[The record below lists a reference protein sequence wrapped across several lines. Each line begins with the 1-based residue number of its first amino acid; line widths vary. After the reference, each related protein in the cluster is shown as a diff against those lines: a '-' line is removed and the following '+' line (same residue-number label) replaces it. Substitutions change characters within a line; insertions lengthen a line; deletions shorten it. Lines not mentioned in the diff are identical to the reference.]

1 MISKT
6 KRIICTALI
15 ILGILSIIAACIGL
29 GFPINNTFNQIP
41 ICVAGLLLG
50 AVSALVG
57 GVTLSF

>member
-15 ILGILSIIAACIGL
+15 ILGMLSIIAACIGL
-29 GFPINNTFNQIP
+29 GFPTNNTFNQIP

-57 GVTLSF
+57 SVILSF